1 MLDLLS
7 VPYSHEVAV
16 GLQQVGFV
24 AAEVLDGGLQL
35 IGELELEV
43 LGIDGVKRVW
53 SMEWLVP
60 EGLVAV
66 VACEERGALLDES
79 GYLNF
84 MMLVDFVVHQE
95 ALNLGSTGLI
105 FFAVEPRQT
114 MELI

>member
-1 MLDLLS
+1 M
-7 VPYSHEVAV
+7 
-16 GLQQVGFV
+16 
-24 AAEVLDGGLQL
+24 
-35 IGELELEV
+35 
-43 LGIDGVKRVW
+43 
-53 SMEWLVP
+53 
-60 EGLVAV
+60 AV

-84 MMLVDFVVHQE
+84 MTLVDFVVHQE